1 MSITT
6 NHEHE
11 RTNDAVVSVRVP
23 DGADGDLTT
32 EAARRLSRADGV
44 AAATVTD
51 LRGLDPGL
59 SATVVTVAVAVETDE
74 SWDDGAAIDALA
86 DAPFVEAV
94 ADERP

>member
-1 MSITT
+1 MAITT
-6 NHEHE
+6 DDETR

-32 EAARRLSRADGV
+32 EAERRLSRADGV
-44 AAATVTD
+44 ADVTVAG

-59 SATVVTVAVAVETDE
+59 SATVVTVAVAVESTCGE
-74 SWDDGAAIDALA
+74 NGSAATDALA

-94 ADERP
+94 ADE